1 MFQTAFKVFFLQVLR
16 SPSKPSRTSGIC
28 PAILMTVARLAG
40 SGSCWSYAGR
50 WTAAMFWSRNCHP
63 PASQPQPQQ
72 CILFVCP
79 PPSLPWSDL
88 HCSPAPRLQW
98 PSTSTIALRGLFIW
112 AGHWTV
118 EKQTQTLLQ
127 SRPRGLI
134 LAQSVA
140 DENKPEP
147 VTAHPA
153 WGMEP
158 GPCGECGWGQRRM
171 RGHVERRHEALTT
184 LHTEDV
190 LLIKET
196 AE

>member
-1 MFQTAFKVFFLQVLR
+1 MLW

-28 PAILMTVARLAG
+28 PAILVLVARLAV
-40 SGSCWSYAGR
+40 SGSCWSYAAR

-79 PPSLPWSDL
+79 PSPSSPDPTFIAAL
-88 HCSPAPRLQW
+88 HPACSGPAPAPLHSAAFSFELDTGQ
-98 PSTSTIALRGLFIW
+98 LRSRRR
-112 AGHWTV
+112 
-118 EKQTQTLLQ
+118 LLQ
-127 SRPRGLI
+127 PRPRSLI

-153 WGMEP
+153 RGMEP

-171 RGHVERRHEALTT
+171 RGHVERRHEAHTT